1 MVIGAETMISY
12 VKLKNKPRVFRALT
26 GLSLRGFETLLPAFE
41 AAWENYM
48 WEHNIQGKN
57 RQRQYGGGRIPQLVN
72 LEDKLVFI
80 LVYFRLYPTQEVQ
93 GFLFG
98 ISQGQANEWIHKL
111 TKVLNTSLG
120 YQKQLPERKAHNMEQ
135 LLGACLSLEFFIDG
149 TERPIWRPKDKEKQK
164 THYSGKKKRHT
175 VKNNIISDRR
185 GKVLYLSNTYEG
197 KKHDKKIADEEEYRF
212 PQGSHLW
219 KDTGF
224 QGYEPEG
231 VTTHQPKKKPRNA
244 ELTSE
249 EKETNRA
256 ISKERVVVEHH
267 IGGVKRSKI
276 VHDIFRNRKAGYDD
290 LVMETAS
297 GLHNLRIDER
307 QLAA

>member
-12 VKLKNKPRVFRALT
+12 AKLKNKARVFRALT

-41 AAWENYM
+41 AAWENYI
-48 WEHNIQGKN
+48 WEHNIQSKN
-57 RQRQYGGGRIPQLVN
+57 RKRQYGGGRIPQLVN

-164 THYSGKKKRHT
+164 TH
-175 VKNNIISDRR
+175 
-185 GKVLYLSNTYEG
+185 
-197 KKHDKKIADEEEYRF
+197 
-212 PQGSHLW
+212 
-219 KDTGF
+219 
-224 QGYEPEG
+224 
-231 VTTHQPKKKPRNA
+231 
-244 ELTSE
+244 
-249 EKETNRA
+249 
-256 ISKERVVVEHH
+256 
-267 IGGVKRSKI
+267 
-276 VHDIFRNRKAGYDD
+276 
-290 LVMETAS
+290 
-297 GLHNLRIDER
+297 
-307 QLAA
+307 